1 MTTPPPTVGRRRLLA
16 GLPVALIAGAGCLG
30 QTVSDD
36 LLVRNLTDEQQ
47 TVSLDVATTDGTD
60 LFAET
65 VTIPAQ
71 EERRFENPLPPTG
84 QFTVTVSVE
93 GGPSEETFWESE
105 DEGDQ
110 LSIRLTDAGIEFDAS
125 GE

>member
-1 MTTPPPTVGRRRLLA
+1 VTTPPPVIGRRRLLA
-16 GLPVALIAGAGCLG
+16 ALPVTLLGAGCLG
-30 QTVSDD
+30 QPVSDD
-36 LLVRNLTDEQQ
+36 LVVRNQTDAAR

-65 VTIPAQ
+65 VTVSAQ
-71 EERRFENPLPPTG
+71 TERRFENPLPPTG

-110 LSIRLTDAGIEFDAS
+110 LSIRLTDAGIEFDAG

>member
-1 MTTPPPTVGRRRLLA
+1 VTTQPSVARRRLLA
-16 GLPVALIAGAGCLG
+16 GLPGALLAGAGCLG
-30 QTVSDD
+30 QQVSDD
-36 LLVRNLTDEQQ
+36 LLVRNLTDAQQ

-65 VTIPAQ
+65 VTVPAG
-71 EERRFENPLPPTG
+71 EDRSFENPLPPTG

-93 GGPSEETFWESE
+93 GGPTAETFWESE

-110 LSIRLTDAGIEFDAS
+110 LSIRLTDAGIEFDAGS
-125 GE
+125 E